1 MSFDCLFIFASVDS
15 YSLILFLLFF
25 FFWGL
30 KMALRLP
37 ASKAAE
43 FAIASIGCGYDLAID
58 VRLKYCKESRL
69 LDIQDGDDAREIV
82 LPGGITI
89 PNVSKSIKCDK
100 GERMRFRSDVLSFQQ
115 VLKSLLLYVHPS
127 KYFG

>member
-1 MSFDCLFIFASVDS
+1 
-15 YSLILFLLFF
+15 
-25 FFWGL
+25 
-30 KMALRLP
+30 MALRLP

-43 FAIASIGCGYDLAID
+43 FAIGSIGCGYDIAID
-58 VRLKYCKESRL
+58 VRLKYCKGGCKESRL
-69 LDIQDGDDAREIV
+69 LDIQDGDDTREIV

-115 VLKSLLLYVHPS
+115 VRVKVSTFELVKSFSYV
-127 KYFG
+127 